1 MERFLVHETA
11 IHFVDVFRFLMGEV
25 ETVYAD
31 LTRFNPAIAG
41 EDSGYIVFQFRNGAR
56 GLFDGN
62 RLVDHAAENRRLT
75 MGDMLIEGSHAV
87 LRLDGDGR

>member
-1 MERFLVHETA
+1 
-11 IHFVDVFRFLMGEV
+11 MGEV

-41 EDSGYIVFQFRNGAR
+41 ENSGYIVFQFRNGAR

-62 RLVDHAAENRRLT
+62 RLVDRAKTGGLQWA
-75 MGDMLIEGSHAV
+75 IC
-87 LRLDGDGR
+87 